1 MKRVEFTFYDWPEF
15 EKFLN
20 QLPNKDA
27 AKLLTIISKIE
38 RKLLRGEQN
47 LFEGGEDSE

>member
-1 MKRVEFTFYDWPEF
+1 MD
-15 EKFLN
+15 
-20 QLPNKDA
+20 LPRK
-27 AKLLTIISKIE
+27 AKKHHATKS